1 MNYKK
6 STVINNKKNYVKEQ
20 TIIHNKATKMGA
32 GIVPVAIFNGS
43 LFFLFGKECYDNK
56 WGEFGGSSEK
66 NEAKFSTAI
75 REGYEELDGF
85 FGTEQQL
92 KKKVTENLI
101 LSITDLEDRHES
113 FVFKTEYDENL
124 PLYFNNHHKF
134 IRNKLSHDI
143 IKSNNGLFEK
153 SEIKWFGRDEL
164 IKRKKY
170 FRNFY
175 KPTVDYLI
183 NEYDYIYEKSNYLN
197 NY

>member
-1 MNYKK
+1 MNYKRYALINIVK
-6 STVINNKKNYVKEQ
+6 KYLKEQPLINNKPL
-20 TIIHNKATKMGA
+20 KMGA

-56 WGEFGGSSEK
+56 WGEFGGKSET
-66 NEAKFSTAI
+66 NEDKFTTAI

-85 FGTEQQL
+85 FGTKQQL
-92 KKKVTENLI
+92 KNQVTKNLI

-113 FVFKTEYDENL
+113 FVFKTDYNENL

-134 IRNKLSHDI
+134 LREKLSEDFFN
-143 IKSNNGLFEK
+143 KKNGLFEK
-153 SEIKWFGRDEL
+153 SEIKWFGKNDL

-183 NEYDYIYEKSNYLN
+183 NEYDYIYQKSEQLS
-197 NY
+197 

>member
-1 MNYKK
+1 
-6 STVINNKKNYVKEQ
+6 
-20 TIIHNKATKMGA
+20 MGA

-66 NEAKFSTAI
+66 NEEIFATAI

-101 LSITDLEDRHES
+101 LSITDLEDKHES
-113 FVFKTEYDENL
+113 FVFKTDYDENL
-124 PLYFNNHHKF
+124 PFYFNNHHKF
-134 IRNKLSHDI
+134 IQNKLPQNI
-143 IKSNNGLFEK
+143 IKSKNGLFEK